1 MTILQRQAVQVLAS
15 HLEAQGFCVQR
26 SKDHLT
32 VSDGGSQAD
41 VQPEGQEI
49 DDLRSSSPDL
59 VLLAANAALRR
70 AGLRQ
75 LNSTTYRLT
84 TSPKA
89 NLGDNFEDILMR
101 SKALARC
108 PNPPPATLAR
118 YAPIAR
124 RMAAGV
130 YRRFKVPLLAF
141 GYDLDDLRSLAM
153 VHLVTAIHRYRC
165 GDESRD
171 EAILACYVRQ
181 RLMEVVSKIRRK
193 ARRCTAD
200 LEKRSF
206 ADFGTDFGF
215 LLDTG
220 RDQMKS

>member
-1 MTILQRQAVQVLAS
+1 MTTAQRQAVQVLAS

-26 SKDHLT
+26 STDYLT
-32 VSDGGSQAD
+32 VNDGSLQAD
-41 VQPEGQEI
+41 VQPEGQELT
-49 DDLRSSSPDL
+49 DLRSSKPDL

-75 LNSTTYRLT
+75 LNSTTYRVT
-84 TSPKA
+84 ASPKA
-89 NLGDNFEDILMR
+89 TLGDNFEDVLMR
-101 SKALARC
+101 SKSLARC
-108 PNPPPATLAR
+108 PNPPADVLAR

-124 RMAAGV
+124 RMAGTV
-130 YRRFKVPLLAF
+130 YRRFKTPLLAF
-141 GYDLDDLRSLAM
+141 GYDLEDLRQLAL

-165 GDESRD
+165 GDEERD

-181 RLMEVVSKIRRK
+181 RLMEGVRKIQRK
-193 ARRCTAD
+193 ARLCTAD

-206 ADFGTDFGF
+206 TELGF

-220 RDQMKS
+220 RRQVLES